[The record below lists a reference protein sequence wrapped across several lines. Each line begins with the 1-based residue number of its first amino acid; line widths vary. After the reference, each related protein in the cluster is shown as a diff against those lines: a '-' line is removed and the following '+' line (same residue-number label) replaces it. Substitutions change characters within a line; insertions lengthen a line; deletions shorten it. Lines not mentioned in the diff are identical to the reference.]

1 MAPLALIDRTEVI
14 TRLNDRARLGLDRT
28 ARCVITRNC
37 LATFGPLDGPQ
48 AVMTQ
53 ARLLA
58 GMRQCQFAPDS
69 PERDLGSFTF
79 EGRAVWVKVDYYDR
93 NCEYGSED
101 PADASVTTRVV
112 TIMLP
117 EDW

>member
-1 MAPLALIDRTEVI
+1 MAPLALMERTEI
-14 TRLNDRARLGLDRT
+14 IARLNDRARLALDRN
-28 ARCVITRNC
+28 ARHLITRNC

-48 AVMTQ
+48 AVMIQ

-58 GMRQCQFAPDS
+58 AMRQCQFAPDS

-79 EGRAVWVKVDYYDR
+79 EGRTVWVKTDYYDR
-93 NCEYGSED
+93 NCEFGSED
-101 PADASVTTRVV
+101 PADAGVTTRVV
-112 TIMLP
+112 TIMLL

>member
-1 MAPLALIDRTEVI
+1 MATLALIDRTEVI
-14 TRLNDRARLGLDRT
+14 ARLNDRARFGLDRT
-28 ARCVITRNC
+28 ARHSITRNC

-48 AVMTQ
+48 AILTQ

-58 GMRQCQFAPDS
+58 AMRHCQFSPDS
-69 PERDLGSFTF
+69 PERDLGTFEF
-79 EGRAVWVKVDYYDR
+79 EGRTVWVKIDYYDR
-93 NCEYGSED
+93 NCEFGSDD
-101 PADASVTTRVV
+101 PADAAITTRVV